1 MKKPGEVFS
10 YTARKGEYLS
20 MAIAFVM
27 LIILEAIGFDLLIAL
42 LVYGVLKF
50 ILLGIIVFLH
60 VFGIMLLFAP
70 LFTKHRLTATHL
82 QLRYSFLFKAN
93 LARSNIVAAEPVKE
107 KLDSALNLAPFYHR
121 DRQRLNLPF
130 STEGQVLLH
139 LDKPQTLRY
148 GLYKKGKAGQILLNV
163 DRRDLFL
170 QALALPVKAAVP
182 SISGLNRQDR
192 DLIPG

>member
-1 MKKPGEVFS
+1 MKGPGEVFS
-10 YTARKGEYLS
+10 YTAKKGEYLS

-42 LVYGVLKF
+42 LVHGWLKF
-50 ILLGIIVFLH
+50 VLLGIIVFLH
-60 VFGIMLLFAP
+60 IFAIILLFAP
-70 LFTKHRLTATHL
+70 LFTKHRLSDTHL

-139 LDKPQTLRY
+139 LEKPQTLRY
-148 GLYKKGKAGQILLNV
+148 GLYKKGKAGQILFNV
-163 DRRDLFL
+163 DHRDLFL
-170 QALALPVKAAVP
+170 QALALPVKATAP
-182 SISGLNRQDR
+182 STSSLNRQDR